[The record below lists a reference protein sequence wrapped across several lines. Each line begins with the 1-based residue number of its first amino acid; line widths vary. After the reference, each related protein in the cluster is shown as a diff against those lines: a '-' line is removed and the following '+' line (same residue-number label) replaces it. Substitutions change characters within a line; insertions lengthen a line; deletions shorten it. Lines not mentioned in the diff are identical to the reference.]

1 MILTKL
7 KLTDFGVFGGQVALA
22 LSPKP
27 RRPVVLFGGKNGA
40 GKSTILEA
48 LRLCLYGPAA
58 LGRNISKEEY
68 LRYLVTKI
76 HRNPTAL
83 IQPTFASISVE
94 FQYGDTDGLATYNLT
109 RSWEVRNGGKPTEYL
124 ALERNGNPLDRVGS
138 EHWQDFVQELIPLGV
153 SQLFFFDGEKI
164 QQLAE
169 DRSDQETLSA
179 AIKSLLGLDIVERL
193 QSDLGIHLSRQARL
207 TRGKPLLREAE
218 KVETEIAELR
228 EKLVRKR
235 DLRGRHDRVV
245 QELKAKASQIE
256 GTLAAQGGTFAR
268 QREQLVERQATLR
281 EQIRQIENGIREQC
295 ARLLPFAV
303 VPQLCVQLKDRLLRE
318 ARDVRL
324 TAGRTLLESARGE
337 WLRRIKAPETWANLT
352 EMSAET
358 RARIVTLFERI
369 LVEPLEFEHAATG
382 GPLHN
387 LSEASQ
393 RQILA
398 WIEQSASETP
408 ALVRKMADGLEQA
421 YRELAKAEEALRKAP
436 ADDVLRPIL
445 DELHALNG
453 QLARA
458 GKEVLALD
466 DEIRTLEAQ
475 IADSERRYKK
485 LIEAIAAQA
494 RHNSSARL
502 VPRVQKALDE
512 YKTALLERKIHQL
525 QEAVT
530 ECFNL
535 LCRKKDTL
543 RKIRINPNDFSVA
556 LLDRHNRQVPKNELS
571 AGERQIYAISMLWAL
586 GKTSGRPLPIVV
598 DTPLA
603 RLDSDHRTLL
613 VRHYFPVA
621 SHQVLILST
630 DTEVDQRYFDEL
642 RPAVA
647 HAYELEFDP
656 LQCGTQVH
664 SGYFWK
670 EPNEAHQ
677 AAAH

>member
-7 KLTDFGVFGGQVALA
+7 TLTDFGVFGGQQALS

-27 RRPVVLFGGKNGA
+27 RRPVILFGGKNGA

-48 LRLCLYGPAA
+48 VRLCLYGPAA
-58 LGRNISKEEY
+58 LGRGVSKEEY
-68 LRYLVTKI
+68 LGHLSTKI
-76 HRNPTAL
+76 HRNAAAL

-94 FQYGDTDGLATYNLT
+94 FQYGESEGLATYTLT
-109 RSWEVRNGGKPTEYL
+109 RSWEVRNGSKPTEYL
-124 ALERNGNPLDRVGS
+124 TLERNGNPLDRIAP

-169 DRSDQETLSA
+169 DRSDQETLST

-193 QSDLGIHLSRQARL
+193 QSDLGIHLSRQAKL
-207 TRGKPLLREAE
+207 ARGKPLLREAE
-218 KVETEIAELR
+218 KVETEIAALR
-228 EKLVRKR
+228 EKLARKR
-235 DLRGRHDRVV
+235 DLRERHERVM

-256 GTLAAQGGTFAR
+256 GTLVAQGGTFAR
-268 QREQLVERQATLR
+268 HREQLVEQQATLR
-281 EQIRQIENGIREQC
+281 EQIRQLENGIREQC
-295 ARLLPFAV
+295 GKLLPFAV
-303 VPQLCVQLKDRLLRE
+303 VPQLCVQLKNSLLRE
-318 ARDVRL
+318 ARDVQL
-324 TAGRTLLESARGE
+324 TAGRTLLDSARGE
-337 WLRRIKAPETWANLT
+337 WLKRIKAPESWANLT

-358 RARIVTLFERI
+358 RAAIVALFERI

-382 GPLHN
+382 EPLHN
-387 LSEASQ
+387 LSETSQ
-393 RQILA
+393 RQILT
-398 WIEQSASETP
+398 WIEQATTETP
-408 ALVRKMADGLEQA
+408 ALARKMADGLEQA
-421 YRELAKAEEALRKAP
+421 YRELAKTEEALRKAP
-436 ADDVLRPIL
+436 ADEVLRPFL
-445 DELHALNG
+445 DELHALNE

-466 DEIRTLEAQ
+466 DEIRTLEVQ
-475 IADSERRYKK
+475 LGDCERRYKK

-494 RHNSSARL
+494 KHNSTTRL

-543 RKIRINPNDFSVA
+543 RKVRINPRDFSVV
-556 LLDRHNRQVPKNELS
+556 LLDRHNRQIPKNELS
-571 AGERQIYAISMLWAL
+571 AGEKQIYAISMLWAL

-603 RLDSDHRTLL
+603 RLDSDHRRLL

-630 DTEVDQRYFDEL
+630 DTEVDQQYFEEL
-642 RPAVA
+642 RPSVA
-647 HAYELEFDP
+647 HAYELAFDP
-656 LQCGTQVH
+656 LQCGTEVH